1 MSSQIDATVLDYM
14 DDETLARY
22 IPTYGDRI
30 AARRFGLQH
39 SGATAKTK
47 ESAKHS
53 ILEELKKKMGIA
65 VSEDENNNQET
76 STRRQKRHYAKH
88 NNFAEKK
95 TRKVELGWIH
105 EGKQVRKRKGGGT
118 RTLDVPKESKKV
130 DILQYAKDLFFPNG
144 KNKLGKFE
152 TFSHDIVDYQ
162 EETIFDDA
170 ITVGE
175 LYVVLRMG
183 VLRFYLCTKA
193 QKDEDDEDCV
203 EGESSMNE
211 ELGLQNST
219 HEEDEQPLL
228 AVDTEAFLDTSE
240 MIIGPFLGE
249 PMAGQLDDTLP
260 YQPDLQVTEDVALI
274 SVLFPNTSSATVI
287 ADTAIDNSFSMS
299 RSTSP
304 ANVAFDSAA
313 IDDVA
318 GTSTAASVVNIAVKL
333 HRVYLLEEMIAQF
346 KDSTLLKHPLRFTY
360 IDERGAD
367 HDGVSRDVYAA
378 FWTELLD
385 HTAEGEDQRVPSLC
399 PKWQEEEWKSIG
411 RILLKGFQDHGYF
424 PCRLSPAFAV
434 SLIFGENEVSDDVLL
449 ESLLLFVSHS
459 DRKLLTTALKEDLSE
474 EDRDELIDL
483 LGHLDV
489 TALPTQNNLK
499 GILLKVAHKQLIQKP
514 RYACEKMALIAGTSL
529 KEAFVSTQHVLLMYE
544 NKKPTTQKFLKLLQ
558 ASPSTQAETQ
568 SFRFLQKYIRGLDD
582 VGLRRMLRFITGS
595 DVICVDQI
603 DIMFTSSDGAARR
616 PVAHTCGPVLELPWT
631 YASYPELRSEFDGIL
646 INNISYE
653 FSIV

>member
-1 MSSQIDATVLDYM
+1 M
-14 DDETLARY
+14 DDQTLAGY

-30 AARRFGLQH
+30 AARRFCLQH
-39 SGATAKTK
+39 STTAKTK
-47 ESAKHS
+47 ESVKHS
-53 ILEELKKKMGIA
+53 MLEKLKKKMGIA
-65 VSEDENNNQET
+65 VSDDENNNQET
-76 STRRQKRHYAKH
+76 STETQKRHYAKH
-88 NNFAEKK
+88 NKFAEKT

-118 RTLDVPKESKKV
+118 RTLDVPKESKKA

-162 EETIFDDA
+162 EEAIFDDA

-175 LYVVLRMG
+175 LYSVLRMG
-183 VLRFYLCTKA
+183 VLRFYLCTKV
-193 QKDEDDEDCV
+193 KED
-203 EGESSMNE
+203 
-211 ELGLQNST
+211 
-219 HEEDEQPLL
+219 EEDEEYVEEQSTMNEDVQNGMHGQDEQLVQI
-228 AVDTEAFLDTSE
+228 VDIETFLDTSE
-240 MIIGPFLGE
+240 VSIGPFVGE

-260 YQPDLQVTEDVALI
+260 YQPDLQVNEDITPI
-274 SVLFPNTSSATVI
+274 SVLLPTPIQAFIIP
-287 ADTAIDNSFSMS
+287 DTATDNSLSMS
-299 RSTSP
+299 HSTSA
-304 ANVAFDSAA
+304 ANIATESAA
-313 IDDVA
+313 IDDIA
-318 GTSTAASVVNIAVKL
+318 GTSTEPSVVNINIKL
-333 HRVYLLEEMIAQF
+333 HRVNVLEEMIAQF
-346 KDSTLLKHPLRFTY
+346 KDSALLKLPLRFTY
-360 IDERGAD
+360 IDERGSD
-367 HDGVSRDVYAA
+367 HSGVSRDVYAA
-378 FWTELLD
+378 FWTQLLD

-449 ESLLLFVSHS
+449 ESLLMFVNQS
-459 DRKLLTTALKEDLSE
+459 DRELITTALKEDLSE
-474 EDRDELIDL
+474 DDRDELIDL
-483 LGHLDV
+483 LDRFDV

-514 RYACEKMALIAGTSL
+514 RYACEKMSLIAGASL
-529 KEAFVSTQHVLLMYE
+529 KEAFVSTEHVLIMYE
-544 NKKPTTQKFLKLLQ
+544 NKKPTTKKLLKLLQ

-568 SFRFLQKYIRGLDD
+568 SFRFLQQYIRGLDE

-603 DIMFTSSDGAARR
+603 DIMFTSSDGLACR
-616 PVAHTCGPVLELPWT
+616 PIAHTCGPVLELPWT
-631 YASYPELRSEFDGIL
+631 YASYPELRTAFDNIL
-646 INNISYE
+646 MTNASFE